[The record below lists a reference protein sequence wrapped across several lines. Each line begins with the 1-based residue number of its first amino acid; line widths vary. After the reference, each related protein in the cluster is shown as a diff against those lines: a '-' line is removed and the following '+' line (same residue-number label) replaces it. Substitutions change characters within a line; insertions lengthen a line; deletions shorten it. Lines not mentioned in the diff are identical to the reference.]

1 VLTKIGCVI
10 YFWTMGSI
18 PQIRL
23 LNVSSKNPEEKI
35 TDAHLRDEIDKYVTK
50 GTANKMFHSGQ

>member
-1 VLTKIGCVI
+1 
-10 YFWTMGSI
+10 MGSI

-35 TDAHLRDEIDKYVTK
+35 TDAHLRDAIDKYVTK